1 MSAMEVRI
9 GGTDGMRMVLVPCE
23 AESVAVGVFVA
34 SGSRHER
41 PCEAGISHFIEHMLF
56 KGTPTRRPID
66 ITREIEG
73 RGGMLNACTGEE
85 ATGYFVHLPDDFLG
99 EAIDLLSDIYLRAT
113 MPEDEFVRE
122 KSVVI
127 DEIKMYA
134 DEPDQVAAE
143 NLQRNLFPGS
153 ALGSPVA
160 GTSESLAPLRPQDLK
175 RYVRSHYRADNT
187 ILAVVGSFDPDRAVA
202 MAKRCFGRLRP
213 LAPPTLRKKPFR
225 RVVPEVVVEKDVQQ
239 TQLAL
244 GYRTFGIFDPR
255 KYAATVL
262 DGILG
267 RGMMSRLFQELREKR
282 GISYDISSRMQF
294 FSDAGMFTVSAGM
307 DPSKAKIALETIKH
321 DYKKHIAIYD
331 DAMREKALRDQTIAL
346 QLPDALSRREI
357 RPYLQAIVD
366 RDGNVIGAEA
376 LVRWIHPERGFL
388 SPGLFIPVLEDNG
401 MISDIDRYMWRCASE
416 ILKRWERMGRDDL
429 FISVNVSPKDFYFM
443 DVEKEFNEIV
453 EEYGVLPSRLRI
465 EITETAMINDSADK
479 LEILKNLKKDGF
491 VVEMDDFGSGYSSLN
506 MLKDTPVDL
515 IKIDMVFLKDMD
527 YQVRS
532 ATILHN
538 VINMMAELG
547 LESIV
552 EGVETREQFRIL
564 TRMGGKLFQGYLF
577 AKPLPVEAFEEQF
590 LGMEKNAAL

>member
-160 GTSESLAPLRPQDLK
+160 GTPESLAPLRPQDLK

-307 DPSKAKIALETIKH
+307 DPSKAKIALKTI
-321 DYKKHIAIYD
+321 D
-331 DAMREKALRDQTIAL
+331 REIDRLK
-346 QLPDALSRREI
+346 SRRVS
-357 RPYLQAIVD
+357 A
-366 RDGNVIGAEA
+366 AE
-376 LVRWIHPERGFL
+376 
-388 SPGLFIPVLEDNG
+388 
-401 MISDIDRYMWRCASE
+401 
-416 ILKRWERMGRDDL
+416 LKRTKEFLVGNIRLSHEKVTSKLFFYGQTMLSFGRIVEPQEQVDGIQAVTADDL
-429 FISVNVSPKDFYFM
+429 MSVAREIFDDSRRSISWV
-443 DVEKEFNEIV
+443 
-453 EEYGVLPSRLRI
+453 
-465 EITETAMINDSADK
+465 
-479 LEILKNLKKDGF
+479 
-491 VVEMDDFGSGYSSLN
+491 
-506 MLKDTPVDL
+506 TP
-515 IKIDMVFLKDMD
+515 
-527 YQVRS
+527 R
-532 ATILHN
+532 H
-538 VINMMAELG
+538 
-547 LESIV
+547 
-552 EGVETREQFRIL
+552 
-564 TRMGGKLFQGYLF
+564 
-577 AKPLPVEAFEEQF
+577 
-590 LGMEKNAAL
+590 